1 MNRKIYDLTAPA
13 VLCFALLTGCVA
25 TEPKLELEGKVL
37 MANEGLK
44 PSSSGHAAPESQI
57 GDGSDEAL
65 PDATIR
71 AINPPYRKEFVTTIA
86 GTLLSERFSNQPSVS
101 LSSDALPLDL
111 FLHNTFGEILGL
123 NYMLDEKVTAEA
135 PPITLNIT
143 DKISERRVFELTRSI
158 LEERGF
164 NLEFDDDIYKI
175 NSVSGPRAEQLVYA
189 FGNRPEDVPNT
200 NLTIMQIVPFEFGYQ
215 GDVTL
220 ILSSLSKVQ
229 ALPFNRQN
237 AFFLKG
243 SRQEIIKA
251 LDYLAI
257 VDRPTIK
264 AKNIAVYSPKYL
276 SPSETQS
283 LLVQV
288 LKQEGLEIGG
298 TDKALSIIT
307 VNSTNT
313 MLFFANNE
321 QTIDRVKFWLAE
333 LDVAPA
339 ADEARF
345 FYFEPKYSKATELAE
360 SVSKLLGDLSS
371 GEALSDTTSADAEN
385 RARNDKRVNSGY
397 MISDEMRMIVDT
409 RSNALIFRMTSEKY
423 NEIFPLLEKLDVLP
437 KQIMLEMLIAEVTM
451 TDEFKQGLE
460 FALVKGNYGLSTE
473 GAFMGSG
480 FGGLSYLLS
489 GDNFD
494 VTMNLLMSNS
504 LINIISRPS
513 LVVRDGQTAD
523 IVVGTDIPIA
533 GETTSD
539 PINGQRQ
546 TTSIEY
552 RTTGVQLN
560 VSPVINSNGVVTM
573 KISQSMSNT
582 VDLGSAASLN
592 PSVFQRAINTEVVA
606 ESGQTILLGGLIS
619 ENKSS
624 KRSGIPGLQD
634 LPLLGKLFKA
644 DTDSSD
650 KTELVV
656 LVTPHIISG
665 SEDWT
670 LIKDELNKALQGISL

>member
-1 MNRKIYDLTAPA
+1 MNRTVRSITTP
-13 VLCFALLTGCVA
+13 VMFCVALLTGCATTEPRLDLSGRYILSEEQRASTPSDVA
-25 TEPKLELEGKVL
+25 T
-37 MANEGLK
+37 A
-44 PSSSGHAAPESQI
+44 ESRERDESKEDIQ
-57 GDGSDEAL
+57 GDTL
-65 PDATIR
+65 RIV
-71 AINPPYRKEFVTTIA
+71 NPPYRKAFETTA
-86 GTLLSERFSNQPSVS
+86 GGTLLSERFSNQPTVS

-111 FLHNTFGEILGL
+111 FLHHALGEILSL
-123 NYMLDEKVTAEA
+123 NYMLDEKVAEDA
-135 PPITLNIT
+135 TPVTLNIT
-143 DKISERRVFELTRSI
+143 DKISKKRVFELTKSL

-164 NLEFDDDIYKI
+164 SLELDEGIYKI
-175 NSVSGPRAEQLVYA
+175 SSVGGGRSEQLVYA
-189 FGNRPEDVPNT
+189 FGNRPEDVPVT

-229 ALPFNRQN
+229 ALPFRRQD

-264 AKNIAVYSPKYL
+264 AKKVAVYNPIYL
-276 SPSETQS
+276 TPSEIQS
-283 LLVQV
+283 LLGQV

-298 TDKALSIIT
+298 TDKALSVIT
-307 VNSTNT
+307 INPTNV
-313 MLFFANNE
+313 MLFFANSQE
-321 QTIDRVKFWLAE
+321 TIDRVNFWLAE
-333 LDVAPA
+333 LDVSPA
-339 ADEARF
+339 TDKARF
-345 FYFEPKYSKATELAE
+345 FYYEPKYSKATELAE
-360 SVSKLLGDLSS
+360 SISELLGDLSS
-371 GEALSDTTSADAEN
+371 GAPLSDRTSADAEN
-385 RARNDKRVNSGY
+385 GARGSGRPNTGY
-397 MISDEMRMIVDT
+397 ALSEEMRMIVDT
-409 RSNALIFRMTSEKY
+409 RANMLIFRMTSEKY
-423 NEIFPLLEKLDVLP
+423 DEVFPLLERLDVLP
-437 KQIMLEMLIAEVTM
+437 KQVMLEMLIAEVTM

-494 VTMNLLMSNS
+494 ITMNLLMSNS
-504 LINIISRPS
+504 LINIISRPT

-539 PINGQRQ
+539 PITGQRQ

-592 PSVFQRAINTEVVA
+592 PSVFQRSINTEVVA

-634 LPLLGKLFKA
+634 LPLMGKLFRA

-670 LIKDELNKALQGISL
+670 AIKEELNKALDGISL